1 MRRKLFTKVGPGSM
15 SHSSFS
21 IARRYF
27 ARIFVVASTSE
38 MSIRARIRAS
48 CNVEPISGIFQAN
61 KAISALL

>member
-1 MRRKLFTKVGPGSM
+1 M

>member
-1 MRRKLFTKVGPGSM
+1 LTKVGPGSI

-27 ARIFVVASTSE
+27 ARIFVADSTSE

-48 CNVEPISGIFQAN
+48 CSVAPMSGMTVG
-61 KAISALL
+61 KATH